1 MNPAEGVKR
10 RRRGATL
17 DEAILDAA
25 WQVLSEGGYA
35 AFTLDAV
42 ARRAHTSRTVLAR
55 RWEDRSALLAATVAR
70 QGRLEQGAAV
80 DTGSL
85 RNDVLV
91 LLGESSLN
99 LDRFI
104 ALLYAS
110 ATGDGITQ
118 LTPPARLREIFLSES
133 AARMED
139 AWFRAVDRGEAPDG
153 PVDPWLLALPFD
165 LFSAEVLMTRQA
177 PGALRLAWIVDE
189 VFMPLVRSK
198 LGQG

>member
-1 MNPAEGVKR
+1 MDSEGAIKR
-10 RRRGATL
+10 RRRGDVL
-17 DEAILDAA
+17 EDAILDAA
-25 WQVLSEGGYA
+25 WDVLSEGGHG

-55 RWEDRSALLAATVAR
+55 RWDDRAALMKAALWKRGREEDEGAL
-70 QGRLEQGAAV
+70 

-91 LLGESSLN
+91 LLGNASLRP
-99 LDRFI
+99 DRYE

-110 ATGDGITQ
+110 ASGDALADGAER
-118 LTPPARLREIFLSES
+118 ARLREIFLSDS
-133 AARMED
+133 VTRMED
-139 AWFRAVDRGEAPDG
+139 VWFRAVERGEAPEG
-153 PVDPWLLALPFD
+153 GIDPWLLALPFD

-189 VFMPLVRSK
+189 VFMPLVRARMT
-198 LGQG
+198 

>member
-1 MNPAEGVKR
+1 MLE
-10 RRRGATL
+10 
-17 DEAILDAA
+17 DAILDAA
-25 WQVLSEGGYA
+25 WDVLSEGGYP

-55 RWEDRSALLAATVAR
+55 RWDSRATLLAATVAHQAQR
-70 QGRLEQGAAV
+70 EAGEPM
-80 DTGSL
+80 DTGTL

-91 LLGESSLN
+91 LLGEASLN
-99 LDRFI
+99 LDRFV

-110 ATGDGITQ
+110 ASGDGITHV
-118 LTPPARLREIFLSES
+118 TPPARLRELFLSES

-153 PVDPWLLALPFD
+153 PIDPWLLALPLD

-189 VFMPLVRSK
+189 VFMPLVRARME
-198 LGQG
+198 